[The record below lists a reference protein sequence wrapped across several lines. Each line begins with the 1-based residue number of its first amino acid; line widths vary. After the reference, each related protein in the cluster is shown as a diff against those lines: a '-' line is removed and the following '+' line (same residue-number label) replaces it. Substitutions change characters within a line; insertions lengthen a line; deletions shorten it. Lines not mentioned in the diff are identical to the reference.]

1 MEYKALVVEERNKVV
16 ILTVNRPEALNAL
29 NHDVIS
35 DLTDAVE
42 VLSGRDDIMVIV
54 ITGAGEK
61 AFIAGA
67 DLKHL
72 SKLSPKGVFEF
83 VEKGQELT
91 FLIEKSPKAI
101 IAMVNGFALGGG
113 CELAMACDLIIA
125 SEKAIFGQ
133 PEVNL
138 GIIPGMGGTQR
149 LPRLVG
155 RNRTKELVLIGE
167 HIEANR
173 AYEIGLANKVF
184 PASSLLDE
192 TMKIAEKIASKAPFA
207 VYTAKRA
214 INQGFEASL
223 NDGCYLELN
232 SFALCFSTEDSQE
245 GVGAFLEKRKPAFKG
260 T

>member
-1 MEYKALVVEERNKVV
+1 MVYKTLVVEERDRIA

-35 DLTDAVE
+35 DLTNAVE
-42 VLSGRDDIMVIV
+42 VFSERDDIMVIV
-54 ITGAGEK
+54 LTGAGEK

-67 DLKHL
+67 DLKYL
-72 SKLSPKGVFEF
+72 SSLSPKEVFEF
-83 VEKGQELT
+83 VGKGQELA
-91 FLIEKSPKAI
+91 FSIEKSPKAI

-113 CELAMACDLIIA
+113 CEVAMACDLIIA
-125 SEKAIFGQ
+125 SERATFGQ

-155 RNRTKELVLIGE
+155 RNRTKELVLIGD
-167 HIEANR
+167 HIDANR

-184 PASSLLDE
+184 PSSKLLDE
-192 TMKIAEKIASKAPFA
+192 TIKIAEKIASKAPFA
-207 VYTAKRA
+207 ICAAKRA
-214 INQGFEASL
+214 VNQGFEAGL
-223 NDGCYLELN
+223 VDGCYLELN
-232 SFALCFSTEDSQE
+232 SFALCFATEDSRE

-260 T
+260 R